1 MSNEARNDMTSV
13 WKNQSLCAI
22 AISPEQVR
30 GRALKLQRRILWRN
44 VGEYLAGIVVVAAFS
59 YYIWLFPSLVVRVG
73 SALVIAGTL
82 FVAHNLHKRGSA
94 RSVPADMARRT
105 CVEFHREELVRQRD
119 LVRSAWT
126 WYLLPFVPGVVVFL
140 FGLYRWTM
148 QQPNAPAH
156 AGEIAKAYWV
166 TAAGM
171 ACVFAGIGL
180 LNSWAAGKLQREI
193 DALDATR
200 DKF

>member
-1 MSNEARNDMTSV
+1 MSNETRNDMTSV
-13 WKNQSLCAI
+13 WKNQPRGTVEISL
-22 AISPEQVR
+22 EQMR
-30 GRALKLQRRILWRN
+30 KRAYKLQRRILWRN
-44 VGEYLAGIVVVAAFS
+44 VGEYLAGIVVVAAFA
-59 YYIWLFPSLVVRVG
+59 YYVWLFPSAVVRIG
-73 SALVIAGTL
+73 CTLVIAGTL

-105 CVEFHREELVRQRD
+105 CMEFHREELVRQRD

-126 WYLLPFVPGVVVFL
+126 WYLLPFVPGMVVFL
-140 FGLYRWTM
+140 FGLYQWTM

-193 DALDATR
+193 DALDAAHV
-200 DKF
+200 KP